1 MLNNISF
8 GGYKLMHKKFYGWRI
23 VGAAGLINFFSIG
36 LPFYAFSVFYIH
48 LQEEFN
54 ASRFL
59 ISSTLSI
66 LIIAGGIFAP
76 ICGHLVDRYS
86 IKKMLSLGSLLFGVG
101 LIALGFCQNYYQ
113 FLIVYGTILS
123 LGITL
128 FGNLSTAK
136 LISFWFNKKNGTAIG
151 YAALGISLSGV
162 FIPPVAVY
170 LISIFDWRI
179 TYMIFGTFILLFMT
193 PFCRIFIT
201 NKPSDIN
208 QNVDGVELS
217 ASDSSKGEFEVM
229 DFWDIIKVPAFWILI
244 IIFSLQFCANLGVYS
259 HIFPYVTDLGFDI
272 KKAGYAVS
280 VGAFGAAIGKVV
292 FGKLIDIFSARITL
306 WISIIIQ
313 GVGILLV
320 SYSSSYNLLLLSVL
334 AMSLGLGGSVPLMN
348 ILFSKTFSPINF
360 GKALG
365 LAVPFMVPIQVIG
378 GPLSGWL
385 FDTFGNYDL
394 AFSLNSGVCFIA
406 FLFVF
411 MLNVPSDKHS

>member
-1 MLNNISF
+1 MWSDIYLGI
-8 GGYKLMHKKFYGWRI
+8 KLDIKNFYGWKI
-23 VGAAGLINFFSIG
+23 VWAGALINFFSIG

-54 ASRFL
+54 AGRFL

-66 LIIAGGIFAP
+66 LIIAGGVFAP

-86 IKKMLSLGSLLFGVG
+86 IKNILSLGSLLFGLG

-136 LISFWFNKKNGTAIG
+136 LISFWFNKKNGSAIG

-162 FIPPVAVY
+162 FIPPIAVY
-170 LISIFDWRI
+170 LIGIFDWRI
-179 TYMIFGTFILLFMT
+179 TYMIFGIFVIVFFI
-193 PFCRIFIT
+193 PFCRFFII
-201 NKPSDIN
+201 NKPSEVN
-208 QNVDGVELS
+208 QNIDGIESLEEN
-217 ASDSSKGEFEVM
+217 SSKIEGKIM
-229 DFWDIIKVPAFWILI
+229 NFWSIVKVPAFWILI

-259 HIFPYVTDLGFDI
+259 HIFPYVSDLGFDI

-280 VGAFGAAIGKVV
+280 VGAFGAALGKVV

-320 SYSSSYNLLLLSVL
+320 SSSSAYSLLLLSVL
-334 AMSLGLGGSVPLMN
+334 IMSLGLGGSVPLMN

-394 AFSLNSGVCFIA
+394 AFSLNAGVCLIA

-411 MLNVPSDKHS
+411 MLNVPSDKQS

>member
-1 MLNNISF
+1 MWSDIYLGI
-8 GGYKLMHKKFYGWRI
+8 KLDIKNFYGWKI
-23 VGAAGLINFFSIG
+23 VWAGALINFFSIG

-54 ASRFL
+54 AGRFL

-66 LIIAGGIFAP
+66 LIIAGGVFAP

-86 IKKMLSLGSLLFGVG
+86 IKNILTLGSLLFGLG

-136 LISFWFNKKNGTAIG
+136 LISFWFNKKNGSAIG

-162 FIPPVAVY
+162 FIPPIAVY
-170 LISIFDWRI
+170 LIGIFDWRI
-179 TYMIFGTFILLFMT
+179 TYMIFGIFVIVFFI
-193 PFCRIFIT
+193 PFCRFFII
-201 NKPSDIN
+201 NKPSEVN
-208 QNVDGVELS
+208 QNIDGIEPLEEN
-217 ASDSSKGEFEVM
+217 SSKIEGKIM
-229 DFWDIIKVPAFWILI
+229 NFWSIVKVPAFWILI

-259 HIFPYVTDLGFDI
+259 HIFPYVSDLGFDI

-280 VGAFGAAIGKVV
+280 VGAFGAALGKVV

-320 SYSSSYNLLLLSVL
+320 SSSSAYSLLLLSVL
-334 AMSLGLGGSVPLMN
+334 IMSLGLGGSVPLMN
-348 ILFSKTFSPINF
+348 ILFSKTFSSINF

-394 AFSLNSGVCFIA
+394 AFSLNAGVCLIA

-411 MLNVPSDKHS
+411 MLNVPSDKQS

>member
-1 MLNNISF
+1 MWSDIYLGI
-8 GGYKLMHKKFYGWRI
+8 KLDIKNFYGWKI
-23 VGAAGLINFFSIG
+23 VWAGALINFFSIG

-54 ASRFL
+54 AGRFL

-66 LIIAGGIFAP
+66 LIIAGGVFAP

-86 IKKMLSLGSLLFGVG
+86 IKNILSLGSLFFGLG

-136 LISFWFNKKNGTAIG
+136 LISFWFNKKNGSAIG

-162 FIPPVAVY
+162 FIPPIAVY
-170 LISIFDWRI
+170 LIGIFDWRI
-179 TYMIFGTFILLFMT
+179 TYMIFGIFVIVFFI
-193 PFCRIFIT
+193 PFCRFFII
-201 NKPSDIN
+201 NKPSEVN
-208 QNVDGVELS
+208 QNIDGIEPLEEN
-217 ASDSSKGEFEVM
+217 SSKIEGKIM
-229 DFWDIIKVPAFWILI
+229 NFWSIVKVPAFWILI

-259 HIFPYVTDLGFDI
+259 HIFPYVSDLGFDI

-280 VGAFGAAIGKVV
+280 VGAFGAALGKVV

-320 SYSSSYNLLLLSVL
+320 SSSSAYSLLLLSVL
-334 AMSLGLGGSVPLMN
+334 IMSLGLGGSVPLMN

-394 AFSLNSGVCFIA
+394 AFSLNAGVCFIA

-411 MLNVPSDKHS
+411 MLNVPSDKQS

>member
-1 MLNNISF
+1 MNT
-8 GGYKLMHKKFYGWRI
+8 KKFYGWKI
-23 VGAAGLINFFSIG
+23 VGAGALINFFSIG

-54 ASRFL
+54 AGRFL

-66 LIIAGGIFAP
+66 LIIAGGVFAP

-86 IKKMLSLGSLLFGVG
+86 IKNILSLGSLLFGLG

-136 LISFWFNKKNGTAIG
+136 LISFWFNKKNGSAMG

-162 FIPPVAVY
+162 FIPPIAVY
-170 LISIFDWRI
+170 LIGIFDWRI
-179 TYMIFGTFILLFMT
+179 TYMIFGIFVIVFFL
-193 PFCRIFIT
+193 PFCRSFII
-201 NKPSDIN
+201 NKPSEVN
-208 QNVDGVELS
+208 QNIDGIEPLDE
-217 ASDSSKGEFEVM
+217 DSSKVEGKIM
-229 DFWDIIKVPAFWILI
+229 NFWSIVKVPAFWILI

-259 HIFPYVTDLGFDI
+259 HIFPYVSDLGFDI

-280 VGAFGAAIGKVV
+280 VGAFGAALGKLV

-313 GVGILLV
+313 GIGILFV
-320 SYSSSYNLLLLSVL
+320 SSSSAYSLLLLSVL
-334 AMSLGLGGSVPLMN
+334 IMSLGLGGTVPLMN

-394 AFSLNSGVCFIA
+394 AFSLNAGVCFIA

-411 MLNVPSDKHS
+411 MLNVPSDKQS

>member
-1 MLNNISF
+1 M
-8 GGYKLMHKKFYGWRI
+8 WA
-23 VGAAGLINFFSIG
+23 GALINFFSIG

-54 ASRFL
+54 AGRFL

-66 LIIAGGIFAP
+66 LIIAGGVFAP

-86 IKKMLSLGSLLFGVG
+86 IKNILSLGSLLFGLG

-136 LISFWFNKKNGTAIG
+136 LISFWFNKKNGSAIG

-162 FIPPVAVY
+162 FIPPIAVY
-170 LISIFDWRI
+170 LIGIFDWRL
-179 TYMIFGTFILLFMT
+179 TYMIFGIFVIVFFI
-193 PFCRIFIT
+193 PFCRFFII
-201 NKPSDIN
+201 NKPSEVN
-208 QNVDGVELS
+208 QNIDGIEPLEEN
-217 ASDSSKGEFEVM
+217 SSKIEGKIM
-229 DFWDIIKVPAFWILI
+229 NFWSIVKVPAFWILI

-259 HIFPYVTDLGFDI
+259 HIFPYVSDLGFDI

-280 VGAFGAAIGKVV
+280 VGAFGAALGKVV

-320 SYSSSYNLLLLSVL
+320 SSSSAYSLLLLSVL
-334 AMSLGLGGSVPLMN
+334 IMSLGLGGSVPLMN
-348 ILFSKTFSPINF
+348 ILFSKTFSSINF

-394 AFSLNSGVCFIA
+394 AFSLNAGVCFIA

-411 MLNVPSDKHS
+411 MLNVPSDKQS

>member
-1 MLNNISF
+1 LDIKN
-8 GGYKLMHKKFYGWRI
+8 FYGWKI
-23 VGAAGLINFFSIG
+23 VWAGALINFFSIG

-54 ASRFL
+54 AGRFL

-66 LIIAGGIFAP
+66 LIIAGGVFAP

-86 IKKMLSLGSLLFGVG
+86 IKNILSLGSLLFGLG

-136 LISFWFNKKNGTAIG
+136 LISFWFNKKNGSAIG

-162 FIPPVAVY
+162 FIPPIAVY
-170 LISIFDWRI
+170 LIGIFDWRI
-179 TYMIFGTFILLFMT
+179 TYMIFGIFVIVFFI
-193 PFCRIFIT
+193 PFCRFFII
-201 NKPSDIN
+201 NKPSEVN
-208 QNVDGVELS
+208 QNIDGIEPLEEN
-217 ASDSSKGEFEVM
+217 SSKIEGKIM
-229 DFWDIIKVPAFWILI
+229 NFWSIVKVPAFWILI

-259 HIFPYVTDLGFDI
+259 HIFPYVSDLGFDI

-280 VGAFGAAIGKVV
+280 VGAFGAALGKVV

-320 SYSSSYNLLLLSVL
+320 SSSSTYSLLLLSVL
-334 AMSLGLGGSVPLMN
+334 IMSLGLGGSVPLMN

-394 AFSLNSGVCFIA
+394 AFSLNAGVCFIA

-411 MLNVPSDKHS
+411 MLNVPSDKQS

>member
-1 MLNNISF
+1 MDIKN
-8 GGYKLMHKKFYGWRI
+8 FYGWKI
-23 VGAAGLINFFSIG
+23 VWAGALINFFSIG

-48 LQEEFN
+48 LQEVFN
-54 ASRFL
+54 AGRFL

-66 LIIAGGIFAP
+66 LIIAGGVFAP

-86 IKKMLSLGSLLFGVG
+86 IKNILSLGSLLFGLG

-136 LISFWFNKKNGTAIG
+136 LISFWFNKKNGSAIG

-162 FIPPVAVY
+162 FIPPIAVY
-170 LISIFDWRI
+170 LIGIFDWRI
-179 TYMIFGTFILLFMT
+179 TYMIFGIFVIVFFI
-193 PFCRIFIT
+193 PFCRFFII
-201 NKPSDIN
+201 NKPSEVN
-208 QNVDGVELS
+208 QNIDGIEPLEEN
-217 ASDSSKGEFEVM
+217 SSKIEGKIM
-229 DFWDIIKVPAFWILI
+229 NFWSIVKVPAFWILI

-259 HIFPYVTDLGFDI
+259 HIFPYVSDLGFDI

-280 VGAFGAAIGKVV
+280 VGAFGAALGKVV

-320 SYSSSYNLLLLSVL
+320 SSSSAYSLLLLSVL
-334 AMSLGLGGSVPLMN
+334 IMSLGLGGSVPLMN

-385 FDTFGNYDL
+385 FVTFGNYVL
-394 AFSLNSGVCFIA
+394 AFSLNAGVCFIA

-411 MLNVPSDKHS
+411 MLNVPSDKQS

>member
-1 MLNNISF
+1 M
-8 GGYKLMHKKFYGWRI
+8 WA
-23 VGAAGLINFFSIG
+23 GALINFFSIG

-54 ASRFL
+54 AGRFL

-66 LIIAGGIFAP
+66 LIIAGGVFAP

-86 IKKMLSLGSLLFGVG
+86 IKNILSLGSLLFGLG

-136 LISFWFNKKNGTAIG
+136 LISFWFNKKNGSAIG

-162 FIPPVAVY
+162 FIPPIAVY
-170 LISIFDWRI
+170 LIGIFDWRI
-179 TYMIFGTFILLFMT
+179 TYMIFGIFVIVFFI
-193 PFCRIFIT
+193 PFCRFFII
-201 NKPSDIN
+201 NKPSEVN
-208 QNVDGVELS
+208 QNIDGIEPLEEN
-217 ASDSSKGEFEVM
+217 SSKIEGKIM
-229 DFWDIIKVPAFWILI
+229 NFWSIVKVPAFWILI

-259 HIFPYVTDLGFDI
+259 HIFPYVSDLGFDI

-280 VGAFGAAIGKVV
+280 VGAFGAALGKVV

-320 SYSSSYNLLLLSVL
+320 SSSSAYSFLLLSVL
-334 AMSLGLGGSVPLMN
+334 IMSLGLGGSVPLMN
-348 ILFSKTFSPINF
+348 ILFSKTFSSINF

-394 AFSLNSGVCFIA
+394 AFSLNAGVCFIA

-411 MLNVPSDKHS
+411 MLNVPSDKQS

>member
-1 MLNNISF
+1 MDIKN
-8 GGYKLMHKKFYGWRI
+8 FYGWKI
-23 VGAAGLINFFSIG
+23 VWAGALINFFSIG

-54 ASRFL
+54 AGRFL

-66 LIIAGGIFAP
+66 LIIAGGVFAP

-86 IKKMLSLGSLLFGVG
+86 IKNILSLGSLLFGLG

-136 LISFWFNKKNGTAIG
+136 LISFWFNKKNGSAIG

-162 FIPPVAVY
+162 FIPPIAVY
-170 LISIFDWRI
+170 LIGIFDWRI
-179 TYMIFGTFILLFMT
+179 TYMIFGIFVIVFFI
-193 PFCRIFIT
+193 PFCRFFII
-201 NKPSDIN
+201 NKPSEVN
-208 QNVDGVELS
+208 QNIDGLEPLEEN
-217 ASDSSKGEFEVM
+217 SSKIEGKIM
-229 DFWDIIKVPAFWILI
+229 NFWSIVKVPAFWILI

-259 HIFPYVTDLGFDI
+259 HIFPYVSDLGFDI

-280 VGAFGAAIGKVV
+280 VGAFGAALGKVV

-320 SYSSSYNLLLLSVL
+320 SSSSAYSLLLLSVL
-334 AMSLGLGGSVPLMN
+334 IMSLGLGGSVPLMN

-394 AFSLNSGVCFIA
+394 AFSLNAGVCFIA

-411 MLNVPSDKHS
+411 MLNVPSDKQS

>member
-1 MLNNISF
+1 MDIKN
-8 GGYKLMHKKFYGWRI
+8 FYGWKI
-23 VGAAGLINFFSIG
+23 VWAGALINFFSIG

-54 ASRFL
+54 AGRFL

-66 LIIAGGIFAP
+66 LIIAGGVFAP

-86 IKKMLSLGSLLFGVG
+86 IKNILSLGSLLFGLG

-136 LISFWFNKKNGTAIG
+136 LISFWFNKKNGSAIG

-162 FIPPVAVY
+162 FIPPIAVY
-170 LISIFDWRI
+170 LIGIFDWRI
-179 TYMIFGTFILLFMT
+179 TYMIFGIFVIVFFI
-193 PFCRIFIT
+193 PFCRFFII
-201 NKPSDIN
+201 NKPSEVN
-208 QNVDGVELS
+208 QNIDGLEPLEEN
-217 ASDSSKGEFEVM
+217 SSKIEGKIM
-229 DFWDIIKVPAFWILI
+229 NFWSIVKVPAFWILI

-259 HIFPYVTDLGFDI
+259 HIFPYVSDLGFDI

-280 VGAFGAAIGKVV
+280 VGAFGAALGKVV

-320 SYSSSYNLLLLSVL
+320 SSSSTYSLLLLSVL
-334 AMSLGLGGSVPLMN
+334 IMSLGLGGSVPLMN

-394 AFSLNSGVCFIA
+394 AFSLNAGVCFIA

-411 MLNVPSDKHS
+411 MLNVPSDKQS

>member
-1 MLNNISF
+1 MWSDIYLGI
-8 GGYKLMHKKFYGWRI
+8 KLDIKNFYGWKI
-23 VGAAGLINFFSIG
+23 VWAGALINFFSIG

-54 ASRFL
+54 AGRFL

-66 LIIAGGIFAP
+66 LIIAGGVFAP

-86 IKKMLSLGSLLFGVG
+86 IKNILSLGSLLFGLG

-136 LISFWFNKKNGTAIG
+136 LISFWFNKKNGSAIG

-162 FIPPVAVY
+162 FIPPIAVY
-170 LISIFDWRI
+170 LIGIFDWRI
-179 TYMIFGTFILLFMT
+179 TYMIFGIFVIVFFI
-193 PFCRIFIT
+193 PFCRFFII
-201 NKPSDIN
+201 NKPSEVN
-208 QNVDGVELS
+208 QNIDGLEPLEEN
-217 ASDSSKGEFEVM
+217 SSKIEGKIM
-229 DFWDIIKVPAFWILI
+229 NFWSIVKVPAFWILI

-259 HIFPYVTDLGFDI
+259 HIFPYVSDLGFDI

-280 VGAFGAAIGKVV
+280 VGAFGAALGKVV

-320 SYSSSYNLLLLSVL
+320 SSSSAYSLLLLSVL
-334 AMSLGLGGSVPLMN
+334 IMSLGLGGSVPLMN
-348 ILFSKTFSPINF
+348 ILFSKTFSSVNF

-394 AFSLNSGVCFIA
+394 AFSLNAGVCFC
-406 FLFVF
+406 L
-411 MLNVPSDKHS
+411 LYTSPSP

>member
-1 MLNNISF
+1 LDIKN
-8 GGYKLMHKKFYGWRI
+8 FYGWKI
-23 VGAAGLINFFSIG
+23 VWAGALINFFSIG

-54 ASRFL
+54 AGRFL

-66 LIIAGGIFAP
+66 LIIAGGVFAP

-86 IKKMLSLGSLLFGVG
+86 IKNILSLGSLLFGLG

-136 LISFWFNKKNGTAIG
+136 LISFWFNKKNGSAIG

-162 FIPPVAVY
+162 FIPPIAVY
-170 LISIFDWRI
+170 LIGIFDWRI
-179 TYMIFGTFILLFMT
+179 TYMIFGIFVIVFFI
-193 PFCRIFIT
+193 PFCRFFII
-201 NKPSDIN
+201 NKPSEVN
-208 QNVDGVELS
+208 QNIDGLEPLEEN
-217 ASDSSKGEFEVM
+217 SSKIEGKIM
-229 DFWDIIKVPAFWILI
+229 NFWSIVKVPAFWILI

-259 HIFPYVTDLGFDI
+259 HIFPYVSDLGFDI

-280 VGAFGAAIGKVV
+280 VGAFGAALGKVV

-320 SYSSSYNLLLLSVL
+320 SSSSTYSLLLLSVL
-334 AMSLGLGGSVPLMN
+334 IMSLGLGGSVPLMN

-394 AFSLNSGVCFIA
+394 AFSLNAGVCFIA

-411 MLNVPSDKHS
+411 MLNVPSDKQS

>member
-1 MLNNISF
+1 MWSDIYLGI
-8 GGYKLMHKKFYGWRI
+8 KLDIKNFYGWKI
-23 VGAAGLINFFSIG
+23 VWAGALINFFSIG

-54 ASRFL
+54 AGRFL

-66 LIIAGGIFAP
+66 LIIAGGVFAP

-86 IKKMLSLGSLLFGVG
+86 IKNILSLGSLLFGLG

-136 LISFWFNKKNGTAIG
+136 LISFWFNKKNGSAIG

-162 FIPPVAVY
+162 FIPPIAVY
-170 LISIFDWRI
+170 LIGIFDWRI
-179 TYMIFGTFILLFMT
+179 TYMIFGIFVIVFFI
-193 PFCRIFIT
+193 PFCRFFII
-201 NKPSDIN
+201 NKPSEVN
-208 QNVDGVELS
+208 QNIDGIESLEEN
-217 ASDSSKGEFEVM
+217 SSKIEGKIM
-229 DFWDIIKVPAFWILI
+229 NFWSIVKVPAFWILI

-259 HIFPYVTDLGFDI
+259 HIFPYVSDLGFDI

-280 VGAFGAAIGKVV
+280 VGAFGAALGKVV

-320 SYSSSYNLLLLSVL
+320 SSSSTYSLLLLSVL
-334 AMSLGLGGSVPLMN
+334 IMSLGLGGSVPLMN

-394 AFSLNSGVCFIA
+394 AFSLNAGVCFIA

-411 MLNVPSDKHS
+411 MLNVPSDKQS

>member
-1 MLNNISF
+1 LNT
-8 GGYKLMHKKFYGWRI
+8 KKFYGWKI
-23 VGAAGLINFFSIG
+23 VGAGALINFFSIG

-54 ASRFL
+54 AGRFL

-66 LIIAGGIFAP
+66 LIIAGGVFAP

-86 IKKMLSLGSLLFGVG
+86 IKNILSLGSLLFGLG

-136 LISFWFNKKNGTAIG
+136 LISFWFNKKNGSAMG

-162 FIPPVAVY
+162 FIPPIAVY
-170 LISIFDWRI
+170 LIGIFDWRI
-179 TYMIFGTFILLFMT
+179 TYMIFGIFVIVFFL
-193 PFCRIFIT
+193 PFCRSFII
-201 NKPSDIN
+201 NKPSEVN
-208 QNVDGVELS
+208 QNIDGIEPLDE
-217 ASDSSKGEFEVM
+217 DSSKVEGKIM
-229 DFWDIIKVPAFWILI
+229 NFWSIVKVPAFWILI

-259 HIFPYVTDLGFDI
+259 HIFPYVSDLGFDI

-280 VGAFGAAIGKVV
+280 VGAFGAALGKLV

-313 GVGILLV
+313 GIGILLV
-320 SYSSSYNLLLLSVL
+320 SSSSAYSLLLLSVL
-334 AMSLGLGGSVPLMN
+334 IMSLGLGGTVPLMN
-348 ILFSKTFSPINF
+348 ILFSKTFSSINF

-385 FDTFGNYDL
+385 YDTYGNYDL
-394 AFSLNSGVCFIA
+394 AFSLNAGVCFIA

-411 MLNVPSDKHS
+411 MLNVPSDKQS

>member
-1 MLNNISF
+1 MWSGIYLGI
-8 GGYKLMHKKFYGWRI
+8 KLDIKNFYGWKI
-23 VGAAGLINFFSIG
+23 VWAGALINFFSIG

-54 ASRFL
+54 AGRFL

-66 LIIAGGIFAP
+66 LIIAGGVFAP

-86 IKKMLSLGSLLFGVG
+86 IKNILSLGSLLFGLG

-136 LISFWFNKKNGTAIG
+136 LISFWFNKKNGSAIG

-162 FIPPVAVY
+162 FIPPIAVY
-170 LISIFDWRI
+170 LIGIFDWRI
-179 TYMIFGTFILLFMT
+179 TYMIFGIFVIVFFI
-193 PFCRIFIT
+193 PFCRFFII
-201 NKPSDIN
+201 NKPSEVN
-208 QNVDGVELS
+208 QNIDGLEPLEEN
-217 ASDSSKGEFEVM
+217 SSKIEGKIM
-229 DFWDIIKVPAFWILI
+229 NFWSIVKVPAFWILI

-259 HIFPYVTDLGFDI
+259 HIFPYVSDLGFDI

-280 VGAFGAAIGKVV
+280 VGAFGAALGKVV

-320 SYSSSYNLLLLSVL
+320 SSFSDYSLLLLSVL
-334 AMSLGLGGSVPLMN
+334 IMSLGLGGSVPLMN
-348 ILFSKTFSPINF
+348 ILFSKTFSSNNF

-394 AFSLNSGVCFIA
+394 AFSLNAGVCLIA

-411 MLNVPSDKHS
+411 MLNVPSDKQS

>member
-1 MLNNISF
+1 MDIKN
-8 GGYKLMHKKFYGWRI
+8 FYGWKI
-23 VGAAGLINFFSIG
+23 VWAGALINFFSIG

-54 ASRFL
+54 AGRFL

-66 LIIAGGIFAP
+66 LIIAGGVFAP

-86 IKKMLSLGSLLFGVG
+86 IKNILSLGSLLFGLG

-136 LISFWFNKKNGTAIG
+136 LISFWFNKKNGSAIG

-162 FIPPVAVY
+162 FIPPIAVY
-170 LISIFDWRI
+170 LIGIFDWRI
-179 TYMIFGTFILLFMT
+179 TYMIFGIFVIVFFI
-193 PFCRIFIT
+193 PFCRFFII
-201 NKPSDIN
+201 NKPSEVN
-208 QNVDGVELS
+208 QNIDGIEPLEEN
-217 ASDSSKGEFEVM
+217 SSKIEGKIM
-229 DFWDIIKVPAFWILI
+229 NFWSIVKVPAFWILI

-259 HIFPYVTDLGFDI
+259 HIFPYVSDLGFDI

-280 VGAFGAAIGKVV
+280 VGAFGAALGKVV

-320 SYSSSYNLLLLSVL
+320 SSSSAYSLLLLSVL
-334 AMSLGLGGSVPLMN
+334 IMSLGLGGSVPLMN
-348 ILFSKTFSPINF
+348 ILFSKTFSSVNF

-394 AFSLNSGVCFIA
+394 AFSLNAGVCLIA

-411 MLNVPSDKHS
+411 MLNVPSDKQS

>member
-1 MLNNISF
+1 MDIKN
-8 GGYKLMHKKFYGWRI
+8 FYGWKI
-23 VGAAGLINFFSIG
+23 VWAGALINFFSIG

-54 ASRFL
+54 AGRFL

-66 LIIAGGIFAP
+66 LIIAGGVFAP

-86 IKKMLSLGSLLFGVG
+86 IKNILSLGSLLFGLG

-136 LISFWFNKKNGTAIG
+136 LISFWFNKKNGSAIG

-162 FIPPVAVY
+162 FIPPIAVY
-170 LISIFDWRI
+170 LIGIFDWRI
-179 TYMIFGTFILLFMT
+179 TYMIFGIFVIVFFI
-193 PFCRIFIT
+193 PFCRFFII
-201 NKPSDIN
+201 NKPSEVN
-208 QNVDGVELS
+208 QNIDGIEPLEEN
-217 ASDSSKGEFEVM
+217 SSKIEGKIM
-229 DFWDIIKVPAFWILI
+229 NFWSIVKVPAFWILI

-259 HIFPYVTDLGFDI
+259 HIFPYVSDLGFDI

-280 VGAFGAAIGKVV
+280 VGAFGAALGKVV

-320 SYSSSYNLLLLSVL
+320 SSSSAYSLLLLSVL
-334 AMSLGLGGSVPLMN
+334 IMSLGLGGSVPLMN

-394 AFSLNSGVCFIA
+394 AFSLNAGVCFIA

-411 MLNVPSDKHS
+411 MLNVPSDEQS

>member
-1 MLNNISF
+1 MWSDIYLGI
-8 GGYKLMHKKFYGWRI
+8 KLDIKNFYGWKI
-23 VGAAGLINFFSIG
+23 VWAGALINFFSIG

-54 ASRFL
+54 AGRFL

-66 LIIAGGIFAP
+66 LIIAGGVFAP

-86 IKKMLSLGSLLFGVG
+86 IKNILSLGSLLFGLG

-136 LISFWFNKKNGTAIG
+136 LISFWFNKKNGSAIG

-162 FIPPVAVY
+162 FIPPIAVY
-170 LISIFDWRI
+170 LIGIFDWRI
-179 TYMIFGTFILLFMT
+179 TYMIFGIFVIVFFM
-193 PFCRIFIT
+193 PFCRFFII
-201 NKPSDIN
+201 NKPSEVN
-208 QNVDGVELS
+208 QNIDGIEPLEEN
-217 ASDSSKGEFEVM
+217 SSKIEGKIM
-229 DFWDIIKVPAFWILI
+229 NFWSIVKVPAFWILI

-259 HIFPYVTDLGFDI
+259 HIFPYVSDLGFDI

-280 VGAFGAAIGKVV
+280 VGAFGAALGKVV

-320 SYSSSYNLLLLSVL
+320 SSSSAYSLLLLSVL
-334 AMSLGLGGSVPLMN
+334 IMSLGLGGSVPLMN

-394 AFSLNSGVCFIA
+394 AFSLNAGVCFIA

-411 MLNVPSDKHS
+411 MLNVPSDEQS

>member
-162 FIPPVAVY
+162 FIPPLAIY
-170 LISIFDWRI
+170 LISVFDWRI
-179 TYMIFGTFILLFMT
+179 TYMIFGTFIILVMM
-193 PFCRIFIT
+193 PFCRFFII
-201 NKPSDIN
+201 NKPSEIN
-208 QNVDGVELS
+208 QNIDGVE
-217 ASDSSKGEFEVM
+217 SSEDVSLNTKVEIM
-229 DFWDIIKVPAFWILI
+229 DFWAIIKVPAFWILI

-280 VGAFGAAIGKVV
+280 VGAFGAALGKIV

-313 GVGILLV
+313 GIGILLV

>member
-1 MLNNISF
+1 MNT
-8 GGYKLMHKKFYGWRI
+8 KKFYGWKI
-23 VGAAGLINFFSIG
+23 VGVGALINFFSIG

-54 ASRFL
+54 AGRFL

-66 LIIAGGIFAP
+66 LIIAGGVFAP

-86 IKKMLSLGSLLFGVG
+86 IKNILSLGSLLFGLG

-136 LISFWFNKKNGTAIG
+136 LISFWFNKKNGSAMG

-162 FIPPVAVY
+162 FIPPIAVY
-170 LISIFDWRI
+170 LIGIFDWRI
-179 TYMIFGTFILLFMT
+179 TYMIFGIFVIVFFL
-193 PFCRIFIT
+193 PFCRSFII
-201 NKPSDIN
+201 NKPSEVN
-208 QNVDGVELS
+208 QNIDGIEPLDE
-217 ASDSSKGEFEVM
+217 DSSKVEGKIM
-229 DFWDIIKVPAFWILI
+229 NFWSIVKVPAFWILI

-259 HIFPYVTDLGFDI
+259 HIFPYVSDLGFDI

-280 VGAFGAAIGKVV
+280 VGAFGAALGKLV

-313 GVGILLV
+313 GIGILLV
-320 SYSSSYNLLLLSVL
+320 SSSSAYSLLLLSVL
-334 AMSLGLGGSVPLMN
+334 IMSLGLGGTVPLMN
-348 ILFSKTFSPINF
+348 ILFSKTFSSINF

-385 FDTFGNYDL
+385 YDTYGNYDL
-394 AFSLNSGVCFIA
+394 AFSLNAGVCFIA

-411 MLNVPSDKHS
+411 MLNVPSDKQS

>member
-1 MLNNISF
+1 MWSDIYLGI
-8 GGYKLMHKKFYGWRI
+8 KLDIKNFYGWKI
-23 VGAAGLINFFSIG
+23 VWAGALINFFSIG

-54 ASRFL
+54 AGRFL

-66 LIIAGGIFAP
+66 LIIAGGVFAP

-86 IKKMLSLGSLLFGVG
+86 IKNILSLGSLLFGLG

-136 LISFWFNKKNGTAIG
+136 LISFWFNKKNGSAIG

-162 FIPPVAVY
+162 FIPPIAVY
-170 LISIFDWRI
+170 LIGIFDWRI
-179 TYMIFGTFILLFMT
+179 TYMIFGIFVIVFFI
-193 PFCRIFIT
+193 PFCRFFII
-201 NKPSDIN
+201 NKPSEVN
-208 QNVDGVELS
+208 QNIDGLEPLEEN
-217 ASDSSKGEFEVM
+217 SSKIEGKIM
-229 DFWDIIKVPAFWILI
+229 NFWSIVKVPAFWILI

-259 HIFPYVTDLGFDI
+259 HIFPYVSDLGFDI

-280 VGAFGAAIGKVV
+280 VGAFGAALGKVV

-320 SYSSSYNLLLLSVL
+320 SSSSAYSLLLLSVL
-334 AMSLGLGGSVPLMN
+334 IMSLGLGGSVPLMN
-348 ILFSKTFSPINF
+348 ILFSKTFSSINF

-394 AFSLNSGVCFIA
+394 AFSLNAGVCFIA

-411 MLNVPSDKHS
+411 MLNVPSDKQS

>member
-1 MLNNISF
+1 MDIKN
-8 GGYKLMHKKFYGWRI
+8 FYGWKI
-23 VGAAGLINFFSIG
+23 VWAGALINFFSIG

-54 ASRFL
+54 AGRFL

-66 LIIAGGIFAP
+66 LIIAGGVFAP

-86 IKKMLSLGSLLFGVG
+86 IKNILSLGSLLFGLG
-101 LIALGFCQNYYQ
+101 LIALGFCKNYYQ

-136 LISFWFNKKNGTAIG
+136 LISFWFNKKNGSAIG

-162 FIPPVAVY
+162 FIPPIAVY
-170 LISIFDWRI
+170 LIGIFDWRI
-179 TYMIFGTFILLFMT
+179 TYMIFGIFVIVFFI
-193 PFCRIFIT
+193 PFCRFFII
-201 NKPSDIN
+201 NKPSEVN
-208 QNVDGVELS
+208 QNIDGIEPLEEN
-217 ASDSSKGEFEVM
+217 SSKIEGKIM
-229 DFWDIIKVPAFWILI
+229 NFWSIVKVPAFWILI

-259 HIFPYVTDLGFDI
+259 HIFPYVSDLGFDI

-280 VGAFGAAIGKVV
+280 VGAFGAALGKVV

-320 SYSSSYNLLLLSVL
+320 SSSSAYSLLLLSVL
-334 AMSLGLGGSVPLMN
+334 IMSLGLGGSVPLMN

-394 AFSLNSGVCFIA
+394 AFSLNAGVCFIA

-411 MLNVPSDKHS
+411 MLNVPSDKQS

>member
-1 MLNNISF
+1 MWSDIYLGI
-8 GGYKLMHKKFYGWRI
+8 KLDIKNFYGWKI
-23 VGAAGLINFFSIG
+23 VWAGALINFFSIG

-54 ASRFL
+54 AGRFL

-66 LIIAGGIFAP
+66 LIIAGGVFAP

-86 IKKMLSLGSLLFGVG
+86 IKNILSLGSLLFGLG

-136 LISFWFNKKNGTAIG
+136 LISFWFNKKNGSAIG

-162 FIPPVAVY
+162 FIPPIAVY
-170 LISIFDWRI
+170 LIGIFDWRI
-179 TYMIFGTFILLFMT
+179 TYMIFGIFVIVFFI
-193 PFCRIFIT
+193 PFCRFFII
-201 NKPSDIN
+201 NKPSEVN
-208 QNVDGVELS
+208 QNIDGLEPLEEN
-217 ASDSSKGEFEVM
+217 SSKIEGKIM
-229 DFWDIIKVPAFWILI
+229 NFWSIVKVPAFWILI

-259 HIFPYVTDLGFDI
+259 HIFPYVSDLGFDI

-280 VGAFGAAIGKVV
+280 VGAFGAALGKVV

-320 SYSSSYNLLLLSVL
+320 SSSSAYSLLLLSVL
-334 AMSLGLGGSVPLMN
+334 IMSLGLGGSVPLMN
-348 ILFSKTFSPINF
+348 ILFSKTFSSVNF

-394 AFSLNSGVCFIA
+394 AFSLNAGVCLIA

-411 MLNVPSDKHS
+411 MLNVPSDKQS

>member
-1 MLNNISF
+1 MDIKN
-8 GGYKLMHKKFYGWRI
+8 FYGWKI
-23 VGAAGLINFFSIG
+23 VWAGALINFFSIG

-54 ASRFL
+54 AGRFL

-66 LIIAGGIFAP
+66 LIIAGGVFAP

-86 IKKMLSLGSLLFGVG
+86 IKNILSLGSLLFGLG

-136 LISFWFNKKNGTAIG
+136 LISFWFNKKNGSAIG

-162 FIPPVAVY
+162 FIPPIAVY
-170 LISIFDWRI
+170 LIGIFDWRI
-179 TYMIFGTFILLFMT
+179 TYMIFGIFVIVFFI
-193 PFCRIFIT
+193 PFCRFFII
-201 NKPSDIN
+201 NKPSEVN
-208 QNVDGVELS
+208 QNIDGLEPLEEN
-217 ASDSSKGEFEVM
+217 SSKIEGKIM
-229 DFWDIIKVPAFWILI
+229 NFWSIVKVPAFWILI

-259 HIFPYVTDLGFDI
+259 HIFPYVSDLGFDI

-280 VGAFGAAIGKVV
+280 VGAFGAALGKVV

-320 SYSSSYNLLLLSVL
+320 SSSSTYSLLLLSVL
-334 AMSLGLGGSVPLMN
+334 IMSLGLGGSVPLMN
-348 ILFSKTFSPINF
+348 ILFSKTFSSINF

-394 AFSLNSGVCFIA
+394 AFLLNAGVCLIA

-411 MLNVPSDKHS
+411 MLNVPSDKQS

>member
-1 MLNNISF
+1 MLTSLNL
-8 GGYKLMHKKFYGWRI
+8 GAYKLISKNFYGWKI
-23 VGAAGLINFFSIG
+23 VGAGALINFFSIG
-36 LPFYAFSVFYIH
+36 LPFYAFSVFFIH

-54 ASRFL
+54 AGRFL

-66 LIIAGGIFAP
+66 LIIAGGVFAP
-76 ICGHLVDRYS
+76 ICGHLVDKYS
-86 IKKMLSLGSLLFGVG
+86 IQRILSIGSVLFGLG

-128 FGNLSTAK
+128 FGNLATAK
-136 LISFWFNKKNGTAIG
+136 LISFWFNKKNGIAIG

-179 TYMIFGTFILLFMT
+179 TYMIFGAFVIFFFL
-193 PFCRIFIT
+193 PFCRFFII
-201 NKPSDIN
+201 NKPADIN
-208 QNVDGVELS
+208 QNIDGEDPLTSDEAKVDE
-217 ASDSSKGEFEVM
+217 KIM
-229 DFWDIIKVPAFWILI
+229 DFWSIIKIPAFWVLI

-259 HIFPYVTDLGFDI
+259 HIFPYATDLGFDI
-272 KKAGYAVS
+272 KKAGFAVS
-280 VGAFGAAIGKVV
+280 VGAFGAALGKLV

-306 WISIIIQ
+306 RVSIIIQ
-313 GVGILLV
+313 GFGIILV
-320 SYSSSYNLLLLSVL
+320 SYASSYSYLLLSIL
-334 AMSLGLGGSVPLMN
+334 IMSLGLGGSVPLMN

-365 LAVPFMVPIQVIG
+365 MAVPFMVPIQVIG
-378 GPLSGWL
+378 GPMSGWL
-385 FDTFGNYDL
+385 FDRFGNYDL
-394 AFSLNSGVCFIA
+394 AFSLNTGVCFIA

-411 MLNVPSDKHS
+411 MLNVPSNKHS

>member
-1 MLNNISF
+1 MNT
-8 GGYKLMHKKFYGWRI
+8 KKFYGWKI
-23 VGAAGLINFFSIG
+23 VGAGALINFFSIG

-54 ASRFL
+54 AGRFL

-66 LIIAGGIFAP
+66 LIIAGGVFAP

-86 IKKMLSLGSLLFGVG
+86 IKNILSLGSLLFGLG

-113 FLIVYGTILS
+113 FLIIYGTILS

-136 LISFWFNKKNGTAIG
+136 LISFWFDKKNGSAMG

-162 FIPPVAVY
+162 FIPPIAVY
-170 LISIFDWRI
+170 LIGIFDWRI
-179 TYMIFGTFILLFMT
+179 TYMIFGIFVIVFFI
-193 PFCRIFIT
+193 PFCRSFII
-201 NKPSDIN
+201 NKPSEVN
-208 QNVDGVELS
+208 QNIDGIEPLDE
-217 ASDSSKGEFEVM
+217 DSSKVEGKIM
-229 DFWDIIKVPAFWILI
+229 NFWSIVKVPAFWVLI

-259 HIFPYVTDLGFDI
+259 HIFPYVSDLGFDI

-280 VGAFGAAIGKVV
+280 VGAFGAALGKLV

-313 GVGILLV
+313 GIGILFV
-320 SYSSSYNLLLLSVL
+320 SSSSAYSLLLLSVL
-334 AMSLGLGGSVPLMN
+334 IMSLGLGGTVPLMN
-348 ILFSKTFSPINF
+348 ILFSKTFSSINF

-385 FDTFGNYDL
+385 YDTYGNYDL
-394 AFSLNSGVCFIA
+394 AFSLNAGVCFIA

-411 MLNVPSDKHS
+411 MLNVPSDKQS

>member
-1 MLNNISF
+1 MNT
-8 GGYKLMHKKFYGWRI
+8 KKFYGWKI
-23 VGAAGLINFFSIG
+23 VGAGALINFFSIG

-54 ASRFL
+54 AGRFL

-66 LIIAGGIFAP
+66 LIIAGGVFAP

-86 IKKMLSLGSLLFGVG
+86 IKNILSLGSLLFGLG

-136 LISFWFNKKNGTAIG
+136 LISFWFNKKNGSAMG

-162 FIPPVAVY
+162 FIPPIAVY
-170 LISIFDWRI
+170 LIGIFDWRI
-179 TYMIFGTFILLFMT
+179 TYMIFGIFVIAFFL
-193 PFCRIFIT
+193 PFCRSFII
-201 NKPSDIN
+201 NKPSEVN
-208 QNVDGVELS
+208 QNIDGIEPLDE
-217 ASDSSKGEFEVM
+217 DSSKVEGKIM
-229 DFWDIIKVPAFWILI
+229 NFWSIVKVPAFWILI

-259 HIFPYVTDLGFDI
+259 HIFPYVSDLGFDI

-280 VGAFGAAIGKVV
+280 VGAFGAALGKLV

-313 GVGILLV
+313 GIGILLV
-320 SYSSSYNLLLLSVL
+320 SSSSAYSLLLLSVL
-334 AMSLGLGGSVPLMN
+334 IMSLGLGGTVPLMN
-348 ILFSKTFSPINF
+348 ILFSKTFSSINF

-385 FDTFGNYDL
+385 YDTYGNYDL
-394 AFSLNSGVCFIA
+394 AFSLNAGVCFIA

-411 MLNVPSDKHS
+411 MLNVPSDKQS

>member
-1 MLNNISF
+1 MWSDIYLGI
-8 GGYKLMHKKFYGWRI
+8 KLDIKNFYGWKI
-23 VGAAGLINFFSIG
+23 VWAGALINFFSIG

-54 ASRFL
+54 AGRFL

-66 LIIAGGIFAP
+66 LIIAGGVFAP

-86 IKKMLSLGSLLFGVG
+86 IKNILSLGSLLFGLG

-136 LISFWFNKKNGTAIG
+136 LISFWFNKKNGSAIG

-162 FIPPVAVY
+162 FIPPIAVY
-170 LISIFDWRI
+170 LIGIFDWRI
-179 TYMIFGTFILLFMT
+179 TYMIFGIFVIIFFI
-193 PFCRIFIT
+193 PFCRFFII
-201 NKPSDIN
+201 NKPSEVN
-208 QNVDGVELS
+208 QNIDGLEPLEEN
-217 ASDSSKGEFEVM
+217 SSKIEEKIM
-229 DFWDIIKVPAFWILI
+229 NFWSIVKVPAFWILI

-259 HIFPYVTDLGFDI
+259 HIFPYVSDLGFDI

-280 VGAFGAAIGKVV
+280 VGAFGAALGKVV

-320 SYSSSYNLLLLSVL
+320 SSSSAYSLLLLSVL
-334 AMSLGLGGSVPLMN
+334 IMSLGLGGSVPLMN
-348 ILFSKTFSPINF
+348 ILFSKTFSSINF

-394 AFSLNSGVCFIA
+394 AFSLNAGVCLIA

-411 MLNVPSDKHS
+411 MLNVPSDKQS

>member
-1 MLNNISF
+1 MDIKN
-8 GGYKLMHKKFYGWRI
+8 FYGWKI
-23 VGAAGLINFFSIG
+23 VWAGALINFFSIG

-54 ASRFL
+54 AGRFL

-66 LIIAGGIFAP
+66 LIIAGGVFAP

-86 IKKMLSLGSLLFGVG
+86 IINILSLGSLLFGLG

-123 LGITL
+123 LGITI

-136 LISFWFNKKNGTAIG
+136 LISFWFNKKNGSAIG

-162 FIPPVAVY
+162 FIPPIAVY
-170 LISIFDWRI
+170 LIGIFDWRI
-179 TYMIFGTFILLFMT
+179 TYMIFGIFVIVFFI
-193 PFCRIFIT
+193 PFCRFFII
-201 NKPSDIN
+201 NKPSEVN
-208 QNVDGVELS
+208 QNIDGIEPLEEN
-217 ASDSSKGEFEVM
+217 SSKIEGKIM
-229 DFWDIIKVPAFWILI
+229 NFWSIVKVPAFWILI

-259 HIFPYVTDLGFDI
+259 HIFPYVSDLGFDI

-280 VGAFGAAIGKVV
+280 VGAFGAALGKVV

-320 SYSSSYNLLLLSVL
+320 SSSSAYSLLLLSVL
-334 AMSLGLGGSVPLMN
+334 IMSLGLGGSVPLMN

-365 LAVPFMVPIQVIG
+365 LADPFMVPNQVIG
-378 GPLSGWL
+378 WPLSGWH
-385 FDTFGNYDL
+385 FDTFGIYEL
-394 AFSLNSGVCFIA
+394 AFSLNAGVCFIA

-411 MLNVPSDKHS
+411 MLNVPSDKQS

>member
-1 MLNNISF
+1 LDIKN
-8 GGYKLMHKKFYGWRI
+8 FYGWKI
-23 VGAAGLINFFSIG
+23 VWAGALINFFSIG

-54 ASRFL
+54 AGRFL

-66 LIIAGGIFAP
+66 LIIAGGVFAP

-86 IKKMLSLGSLLFGVG
+86 IKNILSLGSLLFGLG

-136 LISFWFNKKNGTAIG
+136 LISFWFNKKNGSAIG

-162 FIPPVAVY
+162 FIPPIAVY
-170 LISIFDWRI
+170 LIGIFDWRI
-179 TYMIFGTFILLFMT
+179 TYMIFGIFVIVFFI
-193 PFCRIFIT
+193 PFCRFFII
-201 NKPSDIN
+201 NKPSEVN
-208 QNVDGVELS
+208 QNIDGIEPLEEN
-217 ASDSSKGEFEVM
+217 SSKIEGKIM
-229 DFWDIIKVPAFWILI
+229 NFWSIVKVPAFWILI

-259 HIFPYVTDLGFDI
+259 HIFPYVSDLGFDI

-280 VGAFGAAIGKVV
+280 VGAFGAALGKVV

-320 SYSSSYNLLLLSVL
+320 SSSSAYSLLLLSVL
-334 AMSLGLGGSVPLMN
+334 IMSLGLGGSVPLMN

-394 AFSLNSGVCFIA
+394 AFLLNAGVCLIA

-411 MLNVPSDKHS
+411 MLNVPSDKQS

>member
-1 MLNNISF
+1 MDIKN
-8 GGYKLMHKKFYGWRI
+8 FYGWKI
-23 VGAAGLINFFSIG
+23 VWAGALINFFSIG

-54 ASRFL
+54 AGRFL

-66 LIIAGGIFAP
+66 LIIAGGVFAP

-86 IKKMLSLGSLLFGVG
+86 IKNILSLGSLLFGLG

-136 LISFWFNKKNGTAIG
+136 LISFWFNKKNGSAIG

-162 FIPPVAVY
+162 FIPPIAVY
-170 LISIFDWRI
+170 LIGIFDWRI
-179 TYMIFGTFILLFMT
+179 TYMIFGIFVIVFFI
-193 PFCRIFIT
+193 PFCRFFII
-201 NKPSDIN
+201 NKPSEVN
-208 QNVDGVELS
+208 QNIDGIEPLEEN
-217 ASDSSKGEFEVM
+217 SSKIEGKIM
-229 DFWDIIKVPAFWILI
+229 NFWSIVKVPAFWILI

-259 HIFPYVTDLGFDI
+259 HIFPYVSDLGFDI

-280 VGAFGAAIGKVV
+280 VGAFGAALGKVV

-320 SYSSSYNLLLLSVL
+320 SSSSAYSLLLLSVL
-334 AMSLGLGGSVPLMN
+334 IMSLGLGGSVPLMN
-348 ILFSKTFSPINF
+348 ILFSKTFSSINF

-385 FDTFGNYDL
+385 FDIFGNYDL
-394 AFSLNSGVCFIA
+394 AFSLNAGVCLIA

-411 MLNVPSDKHS
+411 MLNVPSDKQS

>member
-1 MLNNISF
+1 MDIKN
-8 GGYKLMHKKFYGWRI
+8 FYGWKI
-23 VGAAGLINFFSIG
+23 VWAGALINFFSIG

-54 ASRFL
+54 AGRFL

-66 LIIAGGIFAP
+66 LIIAGGVFAP

-86 IKKMLSLGSLLFGVG
+86 IKNILSLGSLLFGLG

-136 LISFWFNKKNGTAIG
+136 LISFWFNKKNGSAIG

-162 FIPPVAVY
+162 FIPPIAVY
-170 LISIFDWRI
+170 LIGIFDWRI
-179 TYMIFGTFILLFMT
+179 TYMIFGIFVIVFFI
-193 PFCRIFIT
+193 PFCRFFII
-201 NKPSDIN
+201 NKPSEVN
-208 QNVDGVELS
+208 QNIDGIEPLEEN
-217 ASDSSKGEFEVM
+217 SSKIEGKIM
-229 DFWDIIKVPAFWILI
+229 NFWSIVKVPAFWILI

-259 HIFPYVTDLGFDI
+259 HIFPYVSDLGFDI

-280 VGAFGAAIGKVV
+280 VGAFGAALGKVV

-320 SYSSSYNLLLLSVL
+320 SSSSAYSLLLLSVL
-334 AMSLGLGGSVPLMN
+334 IMSLGLGGSVPLMN

-394 AFSLNSGVCFIA
+394 AFSLNAGVCFIA

-411 MLNVPSDKHS
+411 MLNVPSDKQS

>member
-1 MLNNISF
+1 MDIKN
-8 GGYKLMHKKFYGWRI
+8 FYGWKI
-23 VGAAGLINFFSIG
+23 VWAGALINFFSIG

-54 ASRFL
+54 AGRFL

-66 LIIAGGIFAP
+66 LIIAGGVFAP

-86 IKKMLSLGSLLFGVG
+86 IKNILSLGSLLFGLG

-136 LISFWFNKKNGTAIG
+136 LISFWFNKKNGSAIG

-162 FIPPVAVY
+162 FIPPIAVY
-170 LISIFDWRI
+170 LIGIFDWRI
-179 TYMIFGTFILLFMT
+179 TYMIFGIFVIVFFI
-193 PFCRIFIT
+193 PFCRFFII
-201 NKPSDIN
+201 NKPSEVN
-208 QNVDGVELS
+208 QNIDGIEPLEEN
-217 ASDSSKGEFEVM
+217 SSKIEGKIM
-229 DFWDIIKVPAFWILI
+229 NFWSIVKVPAFWILI

-259 HIFPYVTDLGFDI
+259 HIFPYVSDLGFDI

-280 VGAFGAAIGKVV
+280 FGAFGAALGKVV

-320 SYSSSYNLLLLSVL
+320 SSSSTYSLLLLSVL
-334 AMSLGLGGSVPLMN
+334 IMSLGLGGSVPLMN

-394 AFSLNSGVCFIA
+394 AFSLNAGVCFIA

-411 MLNVPSDKHS
+411 MLNVPSDKQS

>member
-1 MLNNISF
+1 MWSDIYLGI
-8 GGYKLMHKKFYGWRI
+8 KLDIKNFYGWKI
-23 VGAAGLINFFSIG
+23 VWAGALINFFSIG

-54 ASRFL
+54 AGRFL

-66 LIIAGGIFAP
+66 LIIAGGVFAP

-86 IKKMLSLGSLLFGVG
+86 IKNILSLGSLLFGLG
-101 LIALGFCQNYYQ
+101 LIALGFCKNYYQ

-136 LISFWFNKKNGTAIG
+136 LISFWFNKKNGSAIG

-162 FIPPVAVY
+162 FIPPIAVY
-170 LISIFDWRI
+170 LIGIFDWRI
-179 TYMIFGTFILLFMT
+179 TYMIFGIFVIVFFI
-193 PFCRIFIT
+193 PFCRFFII
-201 NKPSDIN
+201 NKPSEVN
-208 QNVDGVELS
+208 QNIDGIEPLEEN
-217 ASDSSKGEFEVM
+217 SSKIEGKIM
-229 DFWDIIKVPAFWILI
+229 NFWSIVKVPAFWILI

-259 HIFPYVTDLGFDI
+259 HIFPYVSDLGFDI

-280 VGAFGAAIGKVV
+280 VGAFGAALGKVV

-320 SYSSSYNLLLLSVL
+320 SSSSAYSLLLLSVL
-334 AMSLGLGGSVPLMN
+334 IMSLGLGGSVPLMN

-394 AFSLNSGVCFIA
+394 AFSLNAGVCFIA

-411 MLNVPSDKHS
+411 MLNVPSDKQS

>member
-162 FIPPVAVY
+162 FVPPVAVY

-217 ASDSSKGEFEVM
+217 ASDTSKGEVEVM

-313 GVGILLV
+313 GIGILLV

>member
-179 TYMIFGTFILLFMT
+179 TYMIFGTFILFFMT
-193 PFCRIFIT
+193 PFCRVFIT

-217 ASDSSKGEFEVM
+217 ASDTSKGEVEVM

-313 GVGILLV
+313 GIGILLV

>member
-1 MLNNISF
+1 
-8 GGYKLMHKKFYGWRI
+8 
-23 VGAAGLINFFSIG
+23 SIG

-54 ASRFL
+54 AGRFL

-66 LIIAGGIFAP
+66 LIIAGGVFAP

-86 IKKMLSLGSLLFGVG
+86 IKNILSLGSLLFGLG

-136 LISFWFNKKNGTAIG
+136 LISFWFNKKNGSAIG

-162 FIPPVAVY
+162 FIPPIAVY
-170 LISIFDWRI
+170 LIGIFDWRI
-179 TYMIFGTFILLFMT
+179 TYMIFGIFVIIFFI
-193 PFCRIFIT
+193 PFCRFFII
-201 NKPSDIN
+201 NKPSEVN
-208 QNVDGVELS
+208 QNIDGLEPLEEN
-217 ASDSSKGEFEVM
+217 SSKIEGKIM
-229 DFWDIIKVPAFWILI
+229 NFWSIVKVPAFWILI

-259 HIFPYVTDLGFDI
+259 HIFPYVSDLGFDI

-280 VGAFGAAIGKVV
+280 VGAFGAALGKVV

-320 SYSSSYNLLLLSVL
+320 SSFSDYSLLLLSVL
-334 AMSLGLGGSVPLMN
+334 IMSLGLGGSVPLMN
-348 ILFSKTFSPINF
+348 ILFSKTFSSINF

-394 AFSLNSGVCFIA
+394 AFSLNAGVCLIA

-411 MLNVPSDKHS
+411 MLNVPSDEQS

>member
-1 MLNNISF
+1 M
-8 GGYKLMHKKFYGWRI
+8 
-23 VGAAGLINFFSIG
+23 
-36 LPFYAFSVFYIH
+36 
-48 LQEEFN
+48 
-54 ASRFL
+54 
-59 ISSTLSI
+59 
-66 LIIAGGIFAP
+66 
-76 ICGHLVDRYS
+76 
-86 IKKMLSLGSLLFGVG
+86 LFGLG

-136 LISFWFNKKNGTAIG
+136 LISFWFNKKNGSAMG

-162 FIPPVAVY
+162 FIPPIAVY
-170 LISIFDWRI
+170 LIGIFDWRI
-179 TYMIFGTFILLFMT
+179 TYMIFGIFVIVFFL
-193 PFCRIFIT
+193 PFCRSFII
-201 NKPSDIN
+201 NKPSEVN
-208 QNVDGVELS
+208 QNIDGIEPLDE
-217 ASDSSKGEFEVM
+217 DSSKVEGKIM
-229 DFWDIIKVPAFWILI
+229 NFWSIVKVPAFWILI

-259 HIFPYVTDLGFDI
+259 HIFPYVSDLGFDI

-280 VGAFGAAIGKVV
+280 VGAFGAALGKVV

-320 SYSSSYNLLLLSVL
+320 SSSSTYSLLLLSVL
-334 AMSLGLGGSVPLMN
+334 IMSLGLGGSVPLMN

-394 AFSLNSGVCFIA
+394 AFSLNAGVCFIA

-411 MLNVPSDKHS
+411 MLNVPSDKQS